1 MPDPIPDGTV
11 AMHLNDYYVYRR
23 AGEWLTLSNND
34 VAQINQGDSLVQ
46 WVAPQDLNVISQ
58 RAARYMY
65 IMRTTDGGKKQGAM
79 HTWMTGM
86 DKSLLTRFVRD

>member
-1 MPDPIPDGTV
+1 
-11 AMHLNDYYVYRR
+11 MHSGGYYVYHVN
-23 AGEWLTLSNND
+23 GEWLTLADNT
-34 VAQINQGDSLVQ
+34 VATIGPDDSLVQ